1 MQYQKQDIELMSK
14 TWLVCIEAEANWSDL
29 LGELLVLIPPPLDE
43 DEDTTLELLMLDVDD
58 EVVEP

>member
-1 MQYQKQDIELMSK
+1 
-14 TWLVCIEAEANWSDL
+14 LVCTEAEANWSDL

-43 DEDTTLELLMLDVDD
+43 DEDITLELLTLDVID